1 MKYPEFLKKNDT
13 IGLVAPSFGVSGFP
27 YEDKY
32 LSARGKF
39 EDSGFSFVEARH
51 LRGIRHARSASARI
65 RARELMEMYLRED
78 VDFVESVAGGEL
90 MLEIL
95 PYLNIEKLR
104 KAKPKWFMGISDNT
118 VFTYALTVLC
128 DIASIYGPCLGSF
141 GMRKWDRSIKEAYE
155 IINGQRLK
163 QKSYAKYELPEN
175 SKMSD
180 DPLSG
185 YYKTEPVVYHSLDG
199 NDVTMKGRLVGGCL
213 DILLNICGTRFDRVR
228 EFGEKYRD
236 WRNYS
241 ISYYCYRGGAH
252 GYSTLSLIVFDRKSG
267 EVITEDNLFADG
279 WLAPVSGLM
288 QERVMEE
295 LQEEVREFVQKE
307 GIVPNANF
315 SVSEDGVEWLFQP
328 DDILPHAFG
337 PLTVTL
343 SWKELKPYLR

>member
-1 MKYPEFLKKNDT
+1 MKRLIPLLAVLLIAFSCDRFHAATYQDDMVMPLQGARDSLHFKVSIQYASSGMLIPAMEKMNAAIVTRAFDLEGGENGSLEETASQYRENLIDEYITENEGLVGQMPVLTWEDYT
-13 IGLVAPSFGVSGFP
+13 IG
-27 YEDKY
+27 
-32 LSARGKF
+32 
-39 EDSGFSFVEARH
+39 
-51 LRGIRHARSASARI
+51 
-65 RARELMEMYLRED
+65 
-78 VDFVESVAGGEL
+78 
-90 MLEIL
+90 
-95 PYLNIEKLR
+95 
-104 KAKPKWFMGISDNT
+104 
-118 VFTYALTVLC
+118 
-128 DIASIYGPCLGSF
+128 
-141 GMRKWDRSIKEAYE
+141 
-155 IINGQRLK
+155 
-163 QKSYAKYELPEN
+163 
-175 SKMSD
+175 
-180 DPLSG
+180 
-185 YYKTEPVVYHSLDG
+185 
-199 NDVTMKGRLVGGCL
+199 
-213 DILLNICGTRFDRVR
+213 

-267 EVITEDNLFADG
+267 EVITEDSLFADG
-279 WLAPVSGLM
+279 WLAPVSALM

>member
-90 MLEIL
+90 MLEIM

-141 GMRKWDRSIKEAYE
+141 GMRKWDKSIKEAYE

-175 SKMSD
+175 SKSSD

-236 WRNYS
+236 DGIIFYLEACDLN
-241 ISYYCYRGGAH
+241 ILDIYRGVWQLKNAGWFDNCTGIIMGRPQNGGEMFDVDIKEVLKNNLKDLNIPVVYGADFGH
-252 GYSTLSLIVFDRKSG
+252 VPPSWTIINGSIGTVRYKNGKCSI
-267 EVITEDNLFADG
+267 EY
-279 WLAPVSGLM
+279 
-288 QERVMEE
+288 E
-295 LQEEVREFVQKE
+295 LR
-307 GIVPNANF
+307 
-315 SVSEDGVEWLFQP
+315 
-328 DDILPHAFG
+328 
-337 PLTVTL
+337 
-343 SWKELKPYLR
+343 